1 MAHLLETLSVKQ
13 QWVLLEI
20 LLGFV
25 TAQRESLPRA
35 CLDKRLG
42 KGPETHQSLT
52 SPFSNLSR
60 VILKEVSKEPSAA
73 FLLSHIGHRA
83 WELQLVLTLLLSI
96 RVANNSTAAGQ
107 LSEGNRE
114 EVNSAP
120 CGLRD
125 GKETFAT
132 LRLVFLPC

>member
-1 MAHLLETLSVKQ
+1 M
-13 QWVLLEI
+13 
-20 LLGFV
+20 
-25 TAQRESLPRA
+25 
-35 CLDKRLG
+35 G

-52 SPFSNLSR
+52 SPSSNLSR

-96 RVANNSTAAGQ
+96 RVANNSTAGGQ